1 MVLTILLSIAKSLLL
16 WVVLF
21 AVGFTIVLFLVGKL
35 ALWHEK
41 RQTNE
46 NVKLTPFIETAEMV
60 ASMKEVV
67 QLLANDDPQVTSAI
81 EELSLE
87 AKLSYA
93 QKWLPDIQMD
103 DSDDYTCGDLLIF
116 TLDSFGYLSFNDW
129 KFSMEDLL
137 GNLQGVLQHYHLPV
151 TLFDAYPDKQTIIDP
166 KEFPRIARYLPE
178 DYALVELDT
187 GGDDYVL
194 TIGPTMKL
202 QQAVD
207 LAAGIN
213 NFSLKI
219 IERNFPT

>member
-1 MVLTILLSIAKSLLL
+1 MLTILLYIAKSLLL

-35 ALWHEK
+35 ELWHEK

-46 NVKLTPFIETAEMV
+46 NVKLTPVIETAEMV

-87 AKLSYA
+87 TKLSYA

-137 GNLQGVLQHYHLPV
+137 GNLQSVLQHYHLPV

-194 TIGPTMKL
+194 TIGPTRKL

-213 NFSLKI
+213 HFSLKI